1 MSVNK
6 PVWKIRD
13 WIPLE
18 KLDWHFL
25 SNNPY
30 AIDILIANPDKIKNW
45 ASLSFNPNAIDFL
58 ESNSDKINW
67 HYFSANP
74 NAIKL
79 LKANPNKIDWYCLS
93 LNPNAME
100 ILETNPDKI
109 VWTNLS
115 FNNGIFELDYKK
127 MKSNN
132 QEMEEELIKEVM
144 KPSRVFKYYST
155 YPDYDYLEE
164 LFDNY

>member
-1 MSVNK
+1 MNRPIYK
-6 PVWKIRD
+6 FRD
-13 WIPLE
+13 WVEVE
-18 KLDWHFL
+18 KLDFMLL
-25 SNNPY
+25 SKNPN
-30 AIDILIANPDKIKNW
+30 AIDYFRANPDKINW
-45 ASLSFNPNAIDFL
+45 NL
-58 ESNSDKINW
+58 
-67 HYFSANP
+67 
-74 NAIKL
+74 
-79 LKANPNKIDWYCLS
+79 LS

-100 ILETNPDKI
+100 ILETNPTKI
-109 VWTNLS
+109 NWTNLS

-164 LFDNY
+164 LFDD